1 MTCNIYGHG
10 KPQFWSPNLSVGKF
24 AESNLTFFTSTLYE
38 VQYFVF
44 SAVCQTHTGAIFGE
58 KKITVKKLDKATD
71 QKGFHVPN
79 GVSSSLQYN
88 TT

>member
-1 MTCNIYGHG
+1 MTCNIHRHG

-24 AESNLTFFTSTLYE
+24 AESNLTFFTTTLYE

-44 SAVCQTHTGAIFGE
+44 SVKRIRVQYLE
-58 KKITVKKLDKATD
+58 KKKLKKLDKATD
-71 QKGFHVPN
+71 QRGFHVPN

-88 TT
+88 TI